1 MEFSLPQ
8 ANNLFDYSIWMFLQ
22 WHFMP
27 YTLISKGDEMDKFIS
42 HFSLNGMKP
51 FTMCPTK

>member
-1 MEFSLPQ
+1 MK
-8 ANNLFDYSIWMFLQ
+8 NNIVFENIMDYYAWMFLQ
-22 WHFMP
+22 WYYMP
-27 YTLISKGDEMDKFIS
+27 MTLISKGDEMDKFIS

>member
-1 MEFSLPQ
+1 MK
-8 ANNLFDYSIWMFLQ
+8 NNILFENIMDYYAWMFLQ

-27 YTLISKGDEMDKFIS
+27 YTLISKGDEMDKFVS